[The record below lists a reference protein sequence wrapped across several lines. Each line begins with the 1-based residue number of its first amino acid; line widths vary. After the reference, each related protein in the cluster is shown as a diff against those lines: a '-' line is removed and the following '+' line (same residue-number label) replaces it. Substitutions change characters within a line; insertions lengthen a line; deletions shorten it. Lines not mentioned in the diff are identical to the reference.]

1 MTYSIVFFT
10 GGIRLIGILHL
21 PCRPAR
27 TLLKLE
33 LGKGI
38 SKVHELSEVRTG
50 AWDHLAIPGLTTQR
64 LKDFG
69 QENMGFRF
77 YMVL

>member
-1 MTYSIVFFT
+1 
-10 GGIRLIGILHL
+10 L
-21 PCRPAR
+21 PCRPAG

-50 AWDHLAIPGLTTQR
+50 AWDHLAIPGLTAQR

-69 QENMGFRF
+69 QENMGFLDFIWF
-77 YMVL
+77 YDVLWPEIGWINDA